1 MEALWESA
9 AGSPLASV
17 SPGSK
22 PSLAFSWGCSRLT
35 PAIYRATYF
44 LHTCCLS
51 TYLPTIPIYLL
62 FQILTYP
69 IYLSFPLRTGPRS
82 HLLSQISILNFTF
95 ADLHSHLRQQMVLCH
110 GRF

>member
-44 LHTCCLS
+44 LHTYCLS
-51 TYLPTIPIYLL
+51 TYLPTYH
-62 FQILTYP
+62 T
-69 IYLSFPLRTGPRS
+69 
-82 HLLSQISILNFTF
+82 HLLTF
-95 ADLHSHLRQQMVLCH
+95 PNSYLPHLLVFSPTYRPS
-110 GRF
+110 FSPS

>member
-44 LHTCCLS
+44 LHTYCPS
-51 TYLPTIPIYLL
+51 TYLPTYLPYPSTYFSKFLPTPSTCL
-62 FQILTYP
+62 FPYVPAFVLTF
-69 IYLSFPLRTGPRS
+69 LVKLTS
-82 HLLSQISILNFTF
+82 
-95 ADLHSHLRQQMVLCH
+95 
-110 GRF
+110 

>member
-44 LHTCCLS
+44 LHTYCLS

-82 HLLSQISILNFTF
+82 HLLSQINILNFTF